1 MHLPV
6 PHCRPHLLHS
16 LLPSEGIGYAETVD
30 DDKKQSWNSLLQRY
44 LARREP
50 LRLVCHLVDS
60 RHKVTPADRQVGR

>member
-1 MHLPV
+1 M
-6 PHCRPHLLHS
+6 
-16 LLPSEGIGYAETVD
+16 D

-60 RHKVTPADRQVGR
+60 RHKVTPADRQVCFDMLILILMLITAMPQ